1 MTWSSNTGSHLL
13 PFPIPGTTLTS
24 SRGTYVVGALI
35 GDGQYGSVYEC
46 IGPFDQ
52 RYALKMLRPANKSYQ
67 AVRDEWS
74 AELQRLERFRHPNI
88 VYIHDAFEHN
98 YLFYL
103 ALERCDTSL
112 KALIGRPFPDLLL
125 AEICRQL
132 LMTLQ
137 YLHDSGVVHSDLHP
151 GNVLISQIDRSPI
164 VKLTDFGVAHQLQG
178 NTRWFRPQVANPKI
192 LTPELVTAGYTT
204 TQSDLYQFGLLMFQ
218 MHTGASAIDVDVHYS
233 EIARQ
238 ISDGGPR
245 KKSEALGTPVG
256 NVIAKLL
263 RRRDAYR
270 YQYAREVW
278 DDLRQV
284 VWR

>member
-1 MTWSSNTGSHLL
+1 VNWSNTGTHPI
-13 PFPIPGTTLTS
+13 PFPVPGTTLTS
-24 SRGTYVVGALI
+24 TRGTYVVGALI

-67 AVRDEWS
+67 AVKDEWS
-74 AELQRLERFRHPNI
+74 QELRRLEQFRHPNI
-88 VYIHDAFEHN
+88 VYIHDAFEN
-98 YLFYL
+98 NFLFYL

-112 KALIGRPFPDLLL
+112 RALLGRPFPDLLL
-125 AEICRQL
+125 VELCRQL

-137 YLHDSGVVHSDLHP
+137 YLHDSGVVHSDLHA
-151 GNVLISQIDRSPI
+151 GNVLISQLDRSPI

-218 MHTGASAIDVDVHYS
+218 MHTGYPAIDVEVAYP
-233 EIARQ
+233 EITKQ
-238 ISDGGPR
+238 ISEGAPR
-245 KKSEALGTPVG
+245 KKAEALGTAVG

-270 YQYAREVW
+270 YQSGREVW
-278 DDLRQV
+278 EDLRQV
-284 VWR
+284 AWR